1 MDAMDTNYVD
11 DGALREQDGVPLP
24 VFLAD
29 KDRAQLTGRGQPF
42 FSGRERE
49 INTFRSMANAL
60 FLGRPGNATLV
71 IEGPPGAG
79 KSALMAQFQ
88 EEMRSLPPTGS
99 GERRWLP
106 VLLNGARAE
115 CPQAIGQAVDEA
127 IAKRL
132 AQDLLSATGADSA
145 GREERFRAF
154 LGEGGARKAK
164 QGIKTIAES
173 MLQRGFSL
181 MGFQL
186 GAAPSGLLEDIE
198 AVSARRSH
206 QWNDWQII
214 LLIDEA
220 QGISGQVPEAVPGTL
235 SSIHQGMVSAPLS
248 FCAFGLPGTWDTLGD
263 AGISRASVGHDLP
276 LAGLDLHA
284 ARMAV
289 NRCFA
294 HFGVTHGGTWEA
306 AILERSANWP
316 QHLATYLHAT
326 LTILQTNAP
335 SPEVMGDAR
344 RSPLSE
350 AITLGDAG
358 RKAYYGRRLRG
369 MTRDNPLFRDY
380 AADLAE
386 TLRGAD
392 HPPLE
397 SEVTR
402 NLMRRH
408 GVSVE
413 VAADFLRKAKHN
425 GLLETDDQGRCSMP
439 IPSFA
444 NHLLGGAERSANGPA
459 TA

>member
-1 MDAMDTNYVD
+1 MNAMDASYVD
-11 DGALREQDGVPLP
+11 DGALREQDGVPLAI
-24 VFLAD
+24 FLAD

-42 FSGRERE
+42 FSGREGE
-49 INTFRSMANAL
+49 INAFRSMANAL
-60 FLGRPGNATLV
+60 LLGRSGNATLV

-132 AQDLLSATGADSA
+132 AHDLLSATGADSA
-145 GREERFRAF
+145 GKEERFRAF
-154 LGEGGARKAK
+154 LGEGGALKAK

-173 MLQRGFSL
+173 MLQRGFSV

-186 GAAPSGLLEDIE
+186 GAAPNGLLEDIE
-198 AVSARRSH
+198 TLSAKRSH

-220 QGISGQVPEAVPGTL
+220 QGISGQVSGAVPGTL

-248 FCAFGLPGTWDTLGD
+248 FCAFGLPGTWDALGD
-263 AGISRASVGHDLP
+263 SGISRTSAGHDLP
-276 LAGLDLHA
+276 LAGLDHRA

-289 NRCFA
+289 DRCFTR
-294 HFGVTHGGTWEA
+294 FGVTHGEAWQA
-306 AILERSANWP
+306 AILERSGQWP
-316 QHLATYLHAT
+316 QHLATYLHAA
-326 LTILQTNAP
+326 LTVLQTNAA

-350 AITLGDAG
+350 AIALGDAG
-358 RKAYYGRRLRG
+358 RKACCGRRLRG

-386 TLRGAD
+386 ALRGAD

-397 SEVTR
+397 SEVTG
-402 NLMRRH
+402 NMIQSH

-413 VAADFLRKAKHN
+413 MAADFLRTAKHN
-425 GLLETDDQGRCSMP
+425 GLLQTDDQGRCSMP

-444 NHLLGGAERSANGPA
+444 NHLLGEAARGANGPA
-459 TA
+459 TP